1 MCDTSRHSSIFTIAS
16 LLELSQ
22 VVSERRAR
30 LLGFPLRNIIP
41 LRNAEQVILC
51 VTLAQEPCYPARL
64 LRVVATSLLLEVF
77 WSSADLTGNQTASV
91 WAVDL
96 HTFWS
101 SADLTGNQTDEVD
114 SGYQSWDGLSSGCR
128 SPWTL
133 PALPLSGSPAARRGT
148 A

>member
-64 LRVVATSLLLEVF
+64 LRIVATSLLLEVEHLF
-77 WSSADLTGNQTASV
+77 KHFRCRCIGSQNDCVADGRSV
-91 WAVDL
+91 
-96 HTFWS
+96 
-101 SADLTGNQTDEVD
+101 
-114 SGYQSWDGLSSGCR
+114 
-128 SPWTL
+128 
-133 PALPLSGSPAARRGT
+133 GSESV
-148 A
+148 